1 MNDPYLHIGMPKTG
15 TSSIQYFLLQNR
27 LHLLEL
33 GFWYPEH
40 PRDAN
45 DVSGGHQD
53 LLCNEA
59 RRLEIPALVE
69 KGPSGVCPLFSWEG
83 MYVRPDE
90 MRSIFSKNSQ
100 IVVYLRRQ
108 DLRLE
113 SVYNQAVKRRGVC
126 LDFETYLNEEPPDE
140 RNKYLTY
147 LDRWASLF
155 KKENIHVRAFERG
168 QFEQGNIL
176 LDFLKV
182 LGLEADES
190 FTFSKRMVNPSYNR
204 DALEF
209 KRLVNVFPKLACVL
223 DVPLQSYSNSEG
235 SKPWAHALLSPARR
249 KSFLSQYEQENET
262 LALQY
267 MGRKDGVLF
276 RDSLPDDD
284 GTWQPYPGLSEERIA
299 EIGSFLSTHF
309 PLEYRLLHQE
319 VKKLSAV
326 KSGDAHLLLPL
337 LEIRPI
343 AGLGLVW
350 AKGQKFLGRNRAK

>member
-1 MNDPYLHIGMPKTG
+1 MPKTG

-27 LHLLEL
+27 LRLLEL

-40 PRDAN
+40 SCDAN
-45 DVSGGHQD
+45 FVSGGHQS
-53 LLCNEA
+53 LLHDEDS
-59 RRLEIPALVE
+59 RQQVPALIHNC
-69 KGPSGVCPLFSWEG
+69 PSGAHPLFSWEG
-83 MYVRPDE
+83 MYVRPEE
-90 MRSIFSKNSQ
+90 MRSVFSENSR

-113 SVYNQAVKRRGVC
+113 SVYNQAVKRRGIC
-126 LDFETYLNEEPPDE
+126 LSFDSYLNDTPPDE
-140 RNKYLTY
+140 RNSYLTY

-155 KKENIHVRAFERG
+155 KKENIQVRAFERQ
-168 QFEQGNIL
+168 QFAQGNIL
-176 LDFLKV
+176 LDFLGV
-182 LGLEADES
+182 LGIDADDS
-190 FTFSKRMVNPSYNR
+190 FTFPQRVVNPSYNR

-209 KRLVNVFPKLACVL
+209 KRLVNVFPKLARVL

-235 SKPWAHALLSPARR
+235 SKPWNHALLSPARR
-249 KSFLSQYEQENET
+249 KAFLSQYEQKNEA

-267 MGRKDGVLF
+267 MGREDGVLF
-276 RDSLPDDD
+276 RDPLAGDD

-299 EIGSFLSTHF
+299 EIGSFLSNRF

-319 VKKLSAV
+319 VKKRGAEN
-326 KSGDAHLLLPL
+326 SGEAHLLLPL

-350 AKGQKFLGRNRAK
+350 AKGQKFLGRNRSK